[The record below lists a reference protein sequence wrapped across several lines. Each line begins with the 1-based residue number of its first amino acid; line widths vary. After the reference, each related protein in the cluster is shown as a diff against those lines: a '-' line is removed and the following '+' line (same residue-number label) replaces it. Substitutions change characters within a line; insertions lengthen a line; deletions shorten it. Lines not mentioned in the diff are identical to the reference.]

1 MKLKEL
7 WKLSLRSMLAVGLT
21 VMVMSAAGCGD
32 DDDDDDDIN
41 VIDTTPAAFTI
52 TPQTNVALGAQSTS
66 APITVTGINSPAPIS
81 VAGAGGTYS
90 INSGTFTSAAGTVT
104 NGQTVTVRHNASA
117 TNSTTTTTNLTIG
130 GVSAPF
136 ITITAAPVGADA
148 TPAAFVFAPQTG
160 AGVSTARTSLPATIT
175 GIDTAVPIIVTNGS
189 YSINDGVFTSNAG
202 VVSSG
207 QTVTIRHNAASANST
222 ITTTTVNIGG
232 VEVPFTSITAAPTGA
247 DTTPNTVAFTAQ
259 TGVALGAVTTSAPI
273 TIAGIDNP
281 APVTITGGN
290 YSINGG
296 TYTSNAGLVSNG
308 QTITVRHNAAAT
320 NNAVTTTTLNVGGV
334 AIPFTSTTLNGATD
348 TTPTAFTFT
357 PATNVAL
364 GAATTSG
371 TITVAGINA
380 PAPISVTGGSYSI
393 AGGPFV
399 TTAGTVTNGQT
410 VAVRHNAS
418 AINNTVTTTTLNIG
432 GVTAPFTSTTIAVG
446 ADTTPT
452 AFTFTPATGV
462 ALSAVTTSATITV
475 AGINAPAPISV
486 TGGSY
491 SIAGGPFVTTAGT
504 VTNGQ
509 TVAVRHNASAINNT
523 ATTTTLNIGGVTGA
537 FTSTTVPATS
547 AALTLYNTKAPSWNT
562 ALTCAS
568 CHRLG
573 TLDTTPGGTVPN
585 SLNGP
590 DLSGTSTT
598 IMNLRYPTPGSPGHW
613 DIVLTAPEISA
624 LTTLFQS
631 TP

>member
-1 MKLKEL
+1 MKMKEL
-7 WKLSLRSMLAVGLT
+7 WKLSLRSMLAVGLA

-32 DDDDDDDIN
+32 DDDDDDDVN
-41 VIDTTPAAFTI
+41 VVDTTPAAFTI

-81 VAGAGGTYS
+81 VSGTGGTYS
-90 INSGTFTSAAGTVT
+90 INGGTFNSAAGTVT

-117 TNSTTTTTNLTIG
+117 TNSTVTTTNLTIG
-130 GVSAPF
+130 GVTAPF

-148 TPAAFVFAPQTG
+148 TPAAFSFTPQTG
-160 AGVSTARTSLPATIT
+160 AGVSTARTSLPVTIT

-189 YSINDGVFTSNAG
+189 YSINGGAFTSNAG

-207 QTVTIRHNAASANST
+207 QTVTIRHNAASANNT

-232 VEVPFTSITAAPTGA
+232 VEVPFTSITAAPAGA
-247 DTTPNTVAFTAQ
+247 DTTPNAVSFAPQ

-281 APVTITGGN
+281 APVTITGGT

-357 PATNVAL
+357 PATGVAL
-364 GAATTSG
+364 GAVTTSG
-371 TITVAGINA
+371 PITVAGINA

-393 AGGPFV
+393 AGGPFL
-399 TTAGTVTNGQT
+399 TTDGTVTNGQT
-410 VAVRHNAS
+410 VAVRHTAS
-418 AINNTVTTTTLNIG
+418 ALNNTVTTTTLNIG
-432 GVTAPFTSTTIAVG
+432 GVTAPFTSTTIAAAG
-446 ADTTPT
+446 TDTTPN
-452 AFTFTPATGV
+452 AFTFTPVTGV
-462 ALSAVTTSATITV
+462 ALGAVTTSAPITV
-475 AGINAPAPISV
+475 AGINASAPISV

-491 SIAGGPFVTTAGT
+491 SINGGTYLTTPGT

-509 TVAVRHNASAINNT
+509 TVTVRHTASAINNT

-537 FTSTTVPATS
+537 FTSTTLPA
-547 AALTLYNTKAPSWNT
+547 AGVNALAVYQTRAVNGTT
-562 ALTCAS
+562 VTCAD

-573 TLDTTPGGTVPN
+573 TLDTTPGGTE
-585 SLNGP
+585 SGSINGP
-590 DLSGTSTT
+590 DLADTT
-598 IMNLRYPTPGSPGHW
+598 QMPLRFPNPGVAGHFG
-613 DIVLTAPEISA
+613 IILSAEEITALTA
-624 LTTLFQS
+624 LFQAQ
-631 TP
+631 